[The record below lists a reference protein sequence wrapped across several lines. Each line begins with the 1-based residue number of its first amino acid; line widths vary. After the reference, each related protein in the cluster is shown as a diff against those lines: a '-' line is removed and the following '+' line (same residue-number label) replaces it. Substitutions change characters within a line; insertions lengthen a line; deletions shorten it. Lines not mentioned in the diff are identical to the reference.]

1 MSIQKVA
8 LRHKKRLTK
17 CNKDTIMCH
26 KDTESEVNNMKKPE
40 INLTGNTLENI
51 IMMAPHLREI
61 DQAKALYLMIGLYG
75 GTEVCKE
82 TQDKKVG

>member
-1 MSIQKVA
+1 
-8 LRHKKRLTK
+8 
-17 CNKDTIMCH
+17 
-26 KDTESEVNNMKKPE
+26 MKKLE

-51 IMMAPHLREI
+51 IIMAPHLKEI